1 MLLENKCSR
10 ESVKMHQQCLSMS
23 CLEVTGR
30 VVISSKQPGDP
41 KKSRVRGTTCTS
53 QHEWMHLQLPFALL
67 SFLAS
72 APLF

>member
-41 KKSRVRGTTCTS
+41 KKSRVRGTTCK
-53 QHEWMHLQLPFALL
+53 Q
-67 SFLAS
+67 
-72 APLF
+72 